1 MLSARLERFDAPVRK
16 LMREL
21 SLEPCQPRPWRHSLT
36 EGCPVGP
43 IPDLVGRDFTGVGAG
58 RENADA
64 DGGGRVGS
72 AIV

>member
-43 IPDLVGRDFTGVGAG
+43 IPDLVGRDFTAQAPGERTPMRMG
-58 RENADA
+58 ES
-64 DGGGRVGS
+64 RVGS